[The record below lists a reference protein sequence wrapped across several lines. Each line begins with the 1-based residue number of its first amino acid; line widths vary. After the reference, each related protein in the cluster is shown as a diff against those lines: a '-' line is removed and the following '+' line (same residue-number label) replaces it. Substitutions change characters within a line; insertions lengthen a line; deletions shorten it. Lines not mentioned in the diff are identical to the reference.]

1 MCGIVGYYSFSEPI
15 ALAEDKI
22 AKAMNAIASRGPD
35 ASGIWQNEK
44 VFLGH
49 TRLSLVD
56 LSEKASQPML
66 SSDKNNILI
75 LNGEIFN
82 FRDLKKDL
90 LSQNIHFNNNS
101 DTEVLLNSL
110 IQEGTECLNKLNG
123 FYSFSWY
130 DIDNH
135 SMILANDRF
144 GNKPL
149 YYHISDKG
157 IIFSS
162 LIEGILPFLSENPE
176 INISA
181 LNSFFTLTYIP
192 YPLSIYSNI
201 KKIEPGTYL
210 EIGNSKIREVKWYTP
225 VSSNGKSSSIN
236 FIPKFHSLMESSV
249 DLRLKA
255 DTPVGILLSGGL
267 DSSIIAWHTGNI
279 APQTYAFTLSFPDFP
294 YLDESASAAISANK
308 FGLKHHIFSINK
320 QERKQLLYA
329 YFDCM
334 DEPFGD
340 SSGALMYMLATKV
353 KGNCKAVLTGDGA
366 DELFGGYRKHNAS
379 YLLRKHRMLFKILTS
394 LLPELKTEN
403 RETKF
408 SDFLRKFSRLKL
420 AAEKKISGE
429 RYWYLAS
436 FILESDSF
444 SISKGS
450 GLEYTLLKNKY
461 LNYLTQND
469 TYSQELLN
477 DLLLVLPGDMLI
489 KGDRSGMAAGVETR
503 NPFLDINIVEYALNL
518 NENQRINKNNL
529 RNCYKGILPDEIIF
543 GRKKGFEA
551 PISEWATDP
560 ELWKRYKSLEQ
571 HFIKSKSSPILPKS
585 LEPGDLNSS
594 YSLTLFWLQWCMMEW
609 LDKKK

>member
-1 MCGIVGYYSFSEPI
+1 MCGIVGYYSFSEP
-15 ALAEDKI
+15 LELEEDKI
-22 AKAMNAIASRGPD
+22 AKAMAVIASRGPD
-35 ASGIWQNEK
+35 GSGTWKNEK
-44 VFLGH
+44 VFFGH

-56 LSEKASQPML
+56 LSESASQPMFG
-66 SSDKNNILI
+66 SDKNYILI

-90 LSQNIHFNNNS
+90 LNQNIHFNNES

-110 IQEGTECLNKLNG
+110 IQEGPECLNKLNG
-123 FYSFSWY
+123 FFSFSFY
-130 DIDNH
+130 NIENH
-135 SMILANDRF
+135 SMILANDRL

-162 LIEGILPFLSENPE
+162 LIGGILPFLSENPE

-192 YPLSIYSNI
+192 YPQSIYSNI

-210 EIGNSKIREVKWYTP
+210 EIGNSKIGEVKWYTP
-225 VSSNGKSSSIN
+225 ISSTNPSLVKSVTSP
-236 FIPKFHSLMESSV
+236 FKSLMELSV

-279 APQTYAFTLSFPDFP
+279 TPQTDAFTLSFPDFP

-308 FGLKHHIFSINK
+308 FGLNHHIFSINK

-340 SSGALMYMLATKV
+340 SSGALMYMLSTKV
-353 KGNCKAVLTGDGA
+353 KGHCKAVLTGDGA
-366 DELFGGYRKHNAS
+366 DELFGGYRKQKAS
-379 YLLRKHRMLFKILTS
+379 YNLRKNRMFFKILTS
-394 LLPELKTEN
+394 ILPELKYEN
-403 RETKF
+403 RENKI
-408 SDFLRKFSRLKL
+408 SDFLRKFSRLKS
-420 AAEKKISGE
+420 ATEKKSSGE

-444 SISKGS
+444 SISKGT
-450 GLEYTLLKNKY
+450 GMEYTLLKKKY
-461 LNYLTQND
+461 LDFLIQND

-477 DLLLVLPGDMLI
+477 DLLLVLPGDMLV
-489 KGDRSGMAAGVETR
+489 KGDRSGMAAGIETR

-560 ELWKRYKSLEQ
+560 ELWKRYKSLEH

-585 LEPGDLNSS
+585 IEPGDLNSS